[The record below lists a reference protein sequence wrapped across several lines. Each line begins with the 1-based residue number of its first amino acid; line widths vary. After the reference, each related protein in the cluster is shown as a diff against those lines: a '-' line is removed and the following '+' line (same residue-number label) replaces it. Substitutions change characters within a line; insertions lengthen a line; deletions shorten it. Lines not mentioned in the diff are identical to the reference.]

1 MVTARFSAEV
11 SYAGQMSTA
20 AGTRGPRGPYAKTA
34 ARRAQILD
42 VALDVFGRLGYRGG
56 SLREIADR
64 VGVSDTGVLHH
75 FGSKQRLLIAV
86 LEHREALSRE
96 GRPSREGLA
105 LLNGLRELVAQ
116 NATMPGLT
124 QLFVTLSA
132 EATDPDHPA
141 HDFFVARYE
150 DVTQYFVDQLTVARD
165 NGQISAHVDV
175 TEAARLLIAVMDGLQ
190 VQWLLNDKVD
200 MVAAFDRFLEGF
212 RHTLGV
218 GAPTRPRRGAT
229 GSTTPPTTPSS

>member
-1 MVTARFSAEV
+1 
-11 SYAGQMSTA
+11 MSTA
-20 AGTRGPRGPYAKTA
+20 ANTRGPRGPYAKTA

-56 SLREIADR
+56 SLREIAGR
-64 VGVSDTGVLHH
+64 VELTDTGVLHH

-86 LEHREALSRE
+86 LEHREALSRQ
-96 GRPSREGLA
+96 GRPPQEGLS
-105 LLNGLRELVAQ
+105 LLTGLRELVAH
-116 NATMPGLT
+116 NATTPGLI

-150 DVTQYFVDQLTVARD
+150 DVTQYFVDQLAVAREA
-165 NGQISAHVDV
+165 GQISPDV
-175 TEAARLLIAVMDGLQ
+175 NLTEAAEQLIAVLDGLQ
-190 VQWLLNDKVD
+190 LQWLLNDKVD
-200 MVAAFDRFLEGF
+200 MVAAFDQFLQGF

-218 GAPTRPRRGAT
+218 GDSSHSS
-229 GSTTPPTTPSS
+229 STTRHTPPHATPSP

>member
-1 MVTARFSAEV
+1 MPIF
-11 SYAGQMSTA
+11 YAGRMSTA
-20 AGTRGPRGPYAKTA
+20 TSARGPRGPYAKTA
-34 ARRAQILD
+34 ARRVQILD

-86 LEHREALSRE
+86 LEHREALSRQ
-96 GRPSREGLA
+96 GRPSQEGLS
-105 LLNGLRELVAQ
+105 LLNGLRELVAH
-116 NATMPGLT
+116 NATTPGLT

-150 DVTQYFVDQLTVARD
+150 DVTQYFVDQLAVARE
-165 NGQISAHVDV
+165 NGQINANVDL
-175 TEAARLLIAVMDGLQ
+175 TEASQQLIAVLDGLQ
-190 VQWLLNDKVD
+190 VQWLLNNQVD
-200 MVAAFDRFLEGF
+200 MVAAFDQFLEGF

-218 GAPTRPRRGAT
+218 RE
-229 GSTTPPTTPSS
+229 

>member
-1 MVTARFSAEV
+1 
-11 SYAGQMSTA
+11 MSTTA
-20 AGTRGPRGPYAKTA
+20 STRGPRGPYAKTA

-56 SLREIADR
+56 SLREIAER

-86 LEHREALSRE
+86 LEHREALSRQ
-96 GRPSREGLA
+96 GRPPQEGLA
-105 LLNGLRELVAQ
+105 LLNGLRELVAR
-116 NATMPGLT
+116 NATTPGLT

-150 DVTQYFVDQLTVARD
+150 DVTQYFVDQLAVARD
-165 NGQISAHVDV
+165 NGQISANVDV
-175 TEAARLLIAVMDGLQ
+175 TEAAQQLIAIMDGLQ

-200 MVAAFDRFLEGF
+200 MVAAFDQFLDGF

-218 GAPTRPRRGAT
+218 RGPARTRLSGGRLVTAAPSDQPGAT
-229 GSTTPPTTPSS
+229 TD